1 MNLLVDTHALLWFVS
16 GDDQLSSTARKVIES
31 PDTVNYI
38 SVASWWEMAVK
49 CSLGKLHLDDPF
61 DVFLKYRTREGF
73 RTLSIETNHLPALV
87 SLPFHHR
94 DPFDRLI
101 ICQAIQEKMPVC
113 SADDNFSRYEVEV
126 IW

>member
-1 MNLLVDTHALLWFVS
+1 VKLLLDTHALLWFVS
-16 GDDQLSSTARKVIES
+16 GDSRLSSTARKAIES
-31 PDTVNYI
+31 PATVNYI

-49 CSLGKLHLDDPF
+49 CSLGKLYLDDPF
-61 DVFLKYRTREGF
+61 DVFLKQRTKEGF
-73 RTLSIETNHLPALV
+73 RTLSIETNHLPSII

-101 ICQAIQEKMPVC
+101 ICQATQEKMPVC
-113 SADDNFSRYEVEV
+113 SSDEIFHRYDVQI